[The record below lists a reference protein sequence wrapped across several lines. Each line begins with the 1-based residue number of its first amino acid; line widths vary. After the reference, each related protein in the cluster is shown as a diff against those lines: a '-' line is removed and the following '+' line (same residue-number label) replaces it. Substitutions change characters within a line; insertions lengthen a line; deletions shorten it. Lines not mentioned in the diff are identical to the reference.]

1 MYSILLILVHLT
13 SLYIVE
19 FIYIDYICMV
29 EILHHSGCC
38 ASLEMNHVGS
48 LYTMEFGK
56 QY

>member
-29 EILHHSGCC
+29 EILYHSGYC